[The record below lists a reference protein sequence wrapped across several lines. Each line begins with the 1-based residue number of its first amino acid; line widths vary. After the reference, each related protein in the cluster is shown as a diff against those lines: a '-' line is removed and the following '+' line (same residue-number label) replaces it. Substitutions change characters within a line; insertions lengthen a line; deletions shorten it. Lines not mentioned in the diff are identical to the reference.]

1 MLVGL
6 GWTTGERCF
15 FNSNARQKSNI
26 TGDSVPD
33 KKSIMCKRLVA
44 GLSLRLW
51 RVRKVMCVVTRAM
64 RVMTETQVGGV
75 SLNRA
80 W

>member
-1 MLVGL
+1 
-6 GWTTGERCF
+6 
-15 FNSNARQKSNI
+15 
-26 TGDSVPD
+26 
-33 KKSIMCKRLVA
+33 MCKGLVA
-44 GLSLRLW
+44 GMSLRLW

-64 RVMTETQVGGV
+64 RAMTETQVGGA